1 MDNNIFHNSK
11 SIEKNLDEKGISYLK
26 KLDKD
31 EIVDINKLLNRV
43 KISEQDEKKQ
53 RIIFFSFGIL
63 LLTCMGIFVSII
75 R

>member
-1 MDNNIFHNSK
+1 MDSKIFHNNKKKKKKLAEKRISY
-11 SIEKNLDEKGISYLK
+11 IEKI
-26 KLDKD
+26 DKD

-53 RIIFFSFGIL
+53 RIIFFSYGIL